1 MKRGAWCF
9 VLLLLSAVFCVSAI
23 PQTDL
28 PETSYN
34 EVDTPVNQAPP
45 VVSGLRIVRP
55 AVTQVTMSKQVCEAL
70 RETSAQRHTEFTA
83 CFPVQSSSNSLQD
96 LLCTLLI

>member
-1 MKRGAWCF
+1 MRREICTF
-9 VLLLLSAVFCVSAI
+9 VLLLLGAMICVSVI

-45 VVSGLRIVRP
+45 VIRGVRLVRP
-55 AVTQVTMSKQVCEAL
+55 SITPVILSKQVCEAL
-70 RETSAQRHTEFTA
+70 RDLTAQGHERKSPGIAVRRDPH
-83 CFPVQSSSNSLQD
+83 SLQD